1 MNMNRKDFQ
10 NLALI
15 RLKEA
20 KVLLKS
26 GHYEGAYYLCG
37 YAVEC
42 GLKACIARKT
52 KRHEFP
58 DKNTVNASYTH
69 ILSDLVKIAQLS
81 KFLKNA
87 IKRDKI
93 FENHWAIVKDWTE
106 NSRYQK
112 PSERESKDLYSA
124 ITSKQ
129 NGVMQ
134 WIEKYW

>member
-1 MNMNRKDFQ
+1 MNRKDFQ

-20 KVLLKS
+20 KVLLKN
-26 GHYEGAYYLCG
+26 GRYEGAYYLCG

-81 KFLKNA
+81 KSLKT
-87 IKRDKI
+87 IG
-93 FENHWAIVKDWTE
+93 
-106 NSRYQK
+106 
-112 PSERESKDLYSA
+112 P
-124 ITSKQ
+124 
-129 NGVMQ
+129 
-134 WIEKYW
+134 